1 MPRLIRTTHATCP
14 CERYPLRHSAEGEQ
28 KSSFAYFAI
37 VRFRGRDSRIRA
49 SSSAGETCGG
59 RYPTDPSPETEGP
72 SPCPAGSVAECDV
85 TVGLDNG
92 EAALLFSRS
101 DVRVQADLRPRRPAG
116 KPDLLLPTFPAE
128 VQLLFRE
135 SHGSCGREGLR
146 VLHGRPSGDLRG
158 RNISLS
164 YERNVMG
171 FNGGYVCVEPDCP
184 ACGVTVAMETKKS
197 VSADQRIVGG
207 VSTKKGDFPWMAH
220 LKITASHSIEYMCG
234 GSLVTDS
241 LIISAAHCFEYDV
254 LYVDVTLGMVDTK
267 LMLAS
272 DLVRVRSTDFAMH
285 PDYDAYNIYND
296 IAVIKLPKAVTFT
309 DVIRPI
315 CLPATAA
322 AMEGSVATGADDHRQ
337 HAGVCAGKR
346 EGHLSSGDS
355 GGCLWRCRLECG
367 AAPWGGP
374 CCYARPWC
382 GYLG

>member
-1 MPRLIRTTHATCP
+1 
-14 CERYPLRHSAEGEQ
+14 
-28 KSSFAYFAI
+28 
-37 VRFRGRDSRIRA
+37 
-49 SSSAGETCGG
+49 
-59 RYPTDPSPETEGP
+59 
-72 SPCPAGSVAECDV
+72 
-85 TVGLDNG
+85 
-92 EAALLFSRS
+92 
-101 DVRVQADLRPRRPAG
+101 
-116 KPDLLLPTFPAE
+116 
-128 VQLLFRE
+128 
-135 SHGSCGREGLR
+135 
-146 VLHGRPSGDLRG
+146 
-158 RNISLS
+158 
-164 YERNVMG
+164 MG
-171 FNGGYVCVEPDCP
+171 FNGGYVCVVSCQGPPPPPPSEEPDCP

-322 AMEGSVATGADDHRQ
+322 AMEGSVATVLTEESDTSEKTKNR
-337 HAGVCAGKR
+337 
-346 EGHLSSGDS
+346 
-355 GGCLWRCRLECG
+355 
-367 AAPWGGP
+367 
-374 CCYARPWC
+374 
-382 GYLG
+382 